1 MRIEQDASRTHVVGD
16 VAGDITY
23 MHTNSFSGYSSNHLL
38 RSIAPGTQNVGVE
51 KNVTRRFLPD
61 VMRDIADQKRFRFI
75 NLSY

>member
-1 MRIEQDASRTHVVGD
+1 MRIEQDASLTHVVGD

-23 MHTNSFSGYSSNHLL
+23 MHTNRLSGYSSNYLV

-61 VMRDIADQKRFRFI
+61 VMRDVADQKRFIFR